1 MSEVDYTCTECG
13 GNLQV
18 TYNYGQIQKDWKKHD
33 LVQNNDYSIWR
44 YEPLLPVNDLSRKP
58 PVTIGWTPLYR
69 AEKLGEKYGVN
80 NLYVKD
86 DGRNPSASSKDRAGA
101 VAVVRALEQGEETI
115 ACAST
120 GNAASSLSNLTA
132 PLGIKTIIF
141 VPQSAPPAKITQLLV
156 FGAVVI
162 AVEGTYDQAYDLCL
176 DATRRFG
183 WYNRN
188 TGYNP
193 FTREGK
199 KTVSYEICEQLGWE
213 PPDKVFVPVGD
224 GNMISGVWKGFVD
237 LFNIGFI
244 KRLPRIV
251 ACQAAKSDA
260 IKRAFESDGVIRPV
274 SGDTIADSISVSL
287 PVAVEDE
294 QIVKAIPELARQ
306 TGVFGEPAGVTPF
319 AAFKKAAQSLNL
331 VKEKDVTVLLVSGSG
346 LKDIDTARKS
356 VAEPIRI
363 RPGMEELQRIVSEG
377 RV

>member
-1 MSEVDYTCTECG
+1 
-13 GNLQV
+13 
-18 TYNYGQIQKDWKKHD
+18 
-33 LVQNNDYSIWR
+33 
-44 YEPLLPVNDLSRKP
+44 
-58 PVTIGWTPLYR
+58 
-69 AEKLGEKYGVN
+69 
-80 NLYVKD
+80 
-86 DGRNPSASSKDRAGA
+86 
-101 VAVVRALEQGEETI
+101 
-115 ACAST
+115 
-120 GNAASSLSNLTA
+120 
-132 PLGIKTIIF
+132 
-141 VPQSAPPAKITQLLV
+141 
-156 FGAVVI
+156 
-162 AVEGTYDQAYDLCL
+162 
-176 DATRRFG
+176 
-183 WYNRN
+183 
-188 TGYNP
+188 
-193 FTREGK
+193 
-199 KTVSYEICEQLGWE
+199 
-213 PPDKVFVPVGD
+213 
-224 GNMISGVWKGFVD
+224 MISGVWKGFVD

-287 PVAVEDE
+287 PRDGTAAVNAVRDSGGFAVAVEDE